1 MIRSRGDNPSIRS
14 LLDDMARE
22 RQVTNAALTS
32 SADATAAH
40 DENVDSSRPTHS
52 RSNVPFLVRRLKQ
65 STSLDLPA
73 VWTLRSAVVSFPN
86 SIPRTS
92 CSSTM
97 RKFPRL
103 LSVEGDGE
111 EGGGVVVVVVVVVRC
126 RFNSARHVNRF
137 RYSDGG
143 GGR

>member
-14 LLDDMARE
+14 LLEDMARE

-32 SADATAAH
+32 SADATAAR

-97 RKFPRL
+97 RKFPRV

-111 EGGGVVVVVVVVVRC
+111 EGGGVVVVVVVFRC

>member
-1 MIRSRGDNPSIRS
+1 
-14 LLDDMARE
+14 MARE

-73 VWTLRSAVVSFPN
+73 VWTLRSAVVSLPN

-92 CSSTM
+92 YSSTM
-97 RKFPRL
+97 RKFPSL
-103 LSVEGDGE
+103 LSLEGDGE
-111 EGGGVVVVVVVVVRC
+111 EEGGVVVVVVVRC